1 MQDTLCLSAPDD
13 KSACYRLV
21 RMDGSTEFMVLLSPG
36 EETSRSFPCGR
47 YTLKTAEGDTWIS
60 DEEAF
65 GDAGHYSTTDIFTFE
80 AGGAYEISSGTRGDF
95 YSDDAGGFTGQ

>member
-1 MQDTLCLSAPDD
+1 
-13 KSACYRLV
+13 
-21 RMDGSTEFMVLLSPG
+21 MDGSTEFMVLLSPG

-80 AGGAYEISSGTRGDF
+80 AGGLTRSVAVPGVISIPMMPAGSQVSS
-95 YSDDAGGFTGQ
+95 YGGFLYG